1 MNILNKM
8 KTSISNN
15 PKTITILNKL
25 IENGYYKGTLEKDK
39 FELTSTCSNHF
50 KIKGTLNNSNKF
62 DLKQDES
69 YTMIYLKN
77 FIFSIGSITSVVLLA
92 IGNWIPLI
100 GCIIVALFLIINSKL
115 AERKTI
121 KLFLEKYF
129 EIEKREYDT

>member
-1 MNILNKM
+1 M